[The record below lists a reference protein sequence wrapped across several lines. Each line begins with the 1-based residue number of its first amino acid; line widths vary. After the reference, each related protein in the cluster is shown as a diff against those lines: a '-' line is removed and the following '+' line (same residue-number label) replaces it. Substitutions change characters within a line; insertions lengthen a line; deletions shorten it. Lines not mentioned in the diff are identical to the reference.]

1 VARDPTKSKPKIKP
15 ELQENDPENLSDS
28 QKSLSPKTNNA
39 QNEKTLL
46 LSNSGIK
53 ISAQKNISNPKIG
66 VSMESQH
73 RRRSPLDSRENSNLK
88 TKKSEDLKCNFDSGP
103 NDGHMKST
111 YTFEPHSK
119 EPLDTDTLLDTIQM
133 RKNAKDASPSL
144 ERGEPIE
151 MYVPPSGGDAGFYHM
166 KTEGDE
172 SRPARMKGIDPAFLR
187 KSGISPLI
195 DMDAGDF
202 EESERD
208 SLDDLKVLCNYEQAS
223 NKGIKGDKSK
233 KTKSDRGHLDN
244 DKSKSKSKS
253 KVGPPSKTLIN
264 EFKDIIKTSTQKQVI
279 SDANQNKAL
288 NPKTKLPPPKTTSDN
303 SPLPPSPN
311 PSQDLPP
318 THHRHPTLPPRDTT
332 TTNPIN
338 LPITNPNSLLYRY
351 DSGSQ

>member
-1 VARDPTKSKPKIKP
+1 MARDLPKSKRKIKP
-15 ELQENDPENLSDS
+15 QLPTNDPENLSNS
-28 QKSLSPKTNNA
+28 HKSLSPPNTNNP
-39 QNEKTLL
+39 QNDKTLL

-53 ISAQKNISNPKIG
+53 LSAQKNISNPKIG

-133 RKNAKDASPSL
+133 RNNAKEMASPSL
-144 ERGEPIE
+144 QRGEPIE

-172 SRPARMKGIDPAFLR
+172 TRHGRMNGIDPAFLR

-208 SLDDLKVLCNYEQAS
+208 SLDD
-223 NKGIKGDKSK
+223 
-233 KTKSDRGHLDN
+233 
-244 DKSKSKSKS
+244 
-253 KVGPPSKTLIN
+253 
-264 EFKDIIKTSTQKQVI
+264 
-279 SDANQNKAL
+279 
-288 NPKTKLPPPKTTSDN
+288 
-303 SPLPPSPN
+303 
-311 PSQDLPP
+311 
-318 THHRHPTLPPRDTT
+318 
-332 TTNPIN
+332 
-338 LPITNPNSLLYRY
+338 
-351 DSGSQ
+351 